1 LLTPAGAQVVTTY
14 VDGPLQGSPAIT
26 RREVGAGVAHYVTTF
41 LDAPSTKRLLHGV
54 CDDAGVATRSN
65 TNDVGAP
72 IIEAAGIE
80 TIRRRAEGASYL
92 FVINHTDREVDVPA
106 AGVELL
112 SGTPATGSVHVA
124 AGGVAVVREA
134 ATAGAG

>member
-1 LLTPAGAQVVTTY
+1 
-14 VDGPLQGSPAIT
+14 
-26 RREVGAGVAHYVTTF
+26 
-41 LDAPSTKRLLHGV
+41 LLHGI
-54 CDDAGVATRSN
+54 CDAAAVATRSN
-65 TNDVGAP
+65 QNDVRAP
-72 IIEAAGIE
+72 IINVDGIETAGIETAGIETAGIE

-134 ATAGAG
+134 DAATAPHHTAVG

>member
-1 LLTPAGAQVVTTY
+1 
-14 VDGPLQGSPAIT
+14 
-26 RREVGAGVAHYVTTF
+26 
-41 LDAPSTKRLLHGV
+41 
-54 CDDAGVATRSN
+54 VATRSN
-65 TNDVGAP
+65 QNDVGAP
-72 IIEAAGIE
+72 IINVDGIEAAGIEAAGIEAAGIE

-134 ATAGAG
+134 DPAAAPHHAAVG